1 MKFIRRKVLAL
12 PVAVMAAFC
21 FGALNPSA
29 RAASAED
36 LTRSANEAL
45 QLLYRTNPLALD
57 ISKRAKAILV
67 FPNIIRAG
75 LIFGGAYGE
84 GVLLKDSVVVD
95 YYNSWSGSWGLQIGA
110 QSFGYAVFLL
120 TDDAVKYLK
129 ESHGWEFGTGP
140 TVVLVNAGV
149 AKNLTT
155 TTLQESNYAFIF
167 NQQGL
172 MAGLSIEGTK
182 VTQITR

>member
-1 MKFIRRKVLAL
+1 MKFIRRKLLAF
-12 PVAVMAAFC
+12 PVAAMAAFC
-21 FGALNPSA
+21 FGALNSSA
-29 RAASAED
+29 HAASAED

-120 TDDAVKYLK
+120 TDDAIKYLK